1 MKNPTSVLF
10 SMFSKKG
17 IFFYKKKQA
26 ENNLKKSFYK
36 TILTKDATM
45 MPLS

>member
-17 IFFYKKKQA
+17 IF
-26 ENNLKKSFYK
+26 SIRK
-36 TILTKDATM
+36 T
-45 MPLS
+45 SRE